1 MEAGAKDA
9 SFVPVYMKKN
19 RPAYEVHVIC
29 MPRDVSRMEAILF
42 RETTTIGIRRV
53 WMERTLMEREF
64 RQVDTVYG
72 TAQVKVCRYGDIQRI
87 YPEYDRVVEL
97 CRAAGQDYRK
107 VYRTIVNSAE
117 KSS

>member
-1 MEAGAKDA
+1 MDSA
-9 SFVPVYMKKN
+9 V
-19 RPAYEVHVIC
+19 
-29 MPRDVSRMEAILF
+29 VSHMEAILF